1 MFPKARK
8 NKISIR
14 ELAEETIVYDLERD
28 KAHSLNPTS
37 AFIWRHCDG
46 KTSVVELARLVHAE
60 LELPDSPELVQ
71 LALDQMARRHL
82 LTEAMPAPA
91 SRREFAGCSRRDM
104 LKKLAVAAVALPI
117 IMTITARRARAGI
130 IPSTPPSSVFVGP
143 HFSKQCPPGSA
154 SCGSNGLSLVCCP
167 PGVICRDA
175 SNANI
180 NLRCGA
186 LT

>member
-46 KTSVVELARLVHAE
+46 KTSVVEMARLVHAE
-60 LELPDSPELVQ
+60 LGLPDSPELVQ

-117 IMTITARRARAGI
+117 IMTITARRARARYHTQHSPHQRFCWSPFFQAMPTRICQLWVQRSIFGLL
-130 IPSTPPSSVFVGP
+130 SSGRNLQRSV
-143 HFSKQCPPGSA
+143 QCKH
-154 SCGSNGLSLVCCP
+154 
-167 PGVICRDA
+167 
-175 SNANI
+175 
-180 NLRCGA
+180 
-186 LT
+186 